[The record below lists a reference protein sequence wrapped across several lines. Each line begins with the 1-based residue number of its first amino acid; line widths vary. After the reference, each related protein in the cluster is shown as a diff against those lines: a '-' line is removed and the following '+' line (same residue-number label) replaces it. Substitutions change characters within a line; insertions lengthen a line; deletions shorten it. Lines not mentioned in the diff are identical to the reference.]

1 MRFAIIYRPKHLVP
15 QDQLP
20 EMLKGIGEWMQ
31 KHGSRV
37 EGTQF
42 FVGGGG
48 IATIETDDPG
58 ELVVLMTENPFTQY
72 SDVEI
77 RPLIDPE
84 AAITVLQEAYS

>member
-20 EMLKGIGEWMQ
+20 ELLKGLGEWMQ
-31 KHGSRV
+31 EHGSRV
-37 EGTQF
+37 EGIQF

-58 ELVVLMTENPFTQY
+58 EIAGLLAANPFTQY
-72 SDVEI
+72 SDVEM
-77 RPLIDPE
+77 RPLIDPQV
-84 AAITVLQEAYS
+84 AMTVLQEAYS